1 MKSRRRGLVPSQDR
15 GLGGVPSR
23 RRDLRVRDVRSDEIP
38 REYSH
43 LNPNPNAPS
52 PKRTLCRP
60 NDQPALRSLT
70 LHSFIFNANEMNT
83 FAHAMMKNVQI
94 QNADSKLDVC
104 GQNQTRHFPASKEGA
119 SMTAKAKE
127 LGVETAC
134 ANTPDMNK
142 KNGLGRSWAE
152 IVRKTVPAPLPSGKG

>member
-1 MKSRRRGLVPSQDR
+1 M
-15 GLGGVPSR
+15 
-23 RRDLRVRDVRSDEIP
+23 
-38 REYSH
+38 
-43 LNPNPNAPS
+43 
-52 PKRTLCRP
+52 CRP

-70 LHSFIFNANEMNT
+70 LRSFIFNANEMNT
-83 FAHAMMKNVQI
+83 FAHVMMKNVQI

-142 KNGLGRSWAE
+142 KNGLG
-152 IVRKTVPAPLPSGKG
+152 KKKKLFYHPTGH